1 MFSVVT
7 MQFYTFYY
15 NSHICYFKCVKKN
28 DNQLPQTGQYQAIS
42 ATKSY
47 SSGGMFVHSLW
58 YQVLHR
64 SLATQSKPLLVS
76 QPGQIVSLTLSSG
89 SDGDGGGDGGGDGD
103 GLLVLFLY

>member
-1 MFSVVT
+1 MLLQ
-7 MQFYTFYY
+7 MCQR
-15 NSHICYFKCVKKN
+15 N
-28 DNQLPQTGQYQAIS
+28 DNNQLSQTGQYQVIS

-64 SLATQSKPLLVS
+64 SQATQSKPLLVS

-89 SDGDGGGDGGGDGD
+89 SDGDGGGDGD